1 MIKAQIQCSRSCREI
16 CTAIELATVN
26 EKNAILQY
34 ATLRDQC
41 TYPDVKIMLNELIID
56 KKRSIELLDRTKE
69 LMKSKFEV
77 IEQIREGF
85 EME

>member
-1 MIKAQIQCSRSCREI
+1 MLKNPVQCSHSCKEV
-16 CTAIELATVN
+16 CTAIEIAAIN

-41 TYPDVKIMLNELIID
+41 TYPDVKAMLNELIID